1 MKYDAFISYRH
12 TPLDMEMAKK
22 VHTGL
27 ETYHVPGAVKKKT
40 GKKKIQR
47 VFRDEEELPIGSDL
61 NDNIS
66 GALAQSE
73 YLIVICSP
81 HTPDSYWVCKEIETF
96 IKMHDRE
103 HVLAVLIEGEPNES
117 FPPILLTDEKGNP
130 VEPLAADVRGIHK
143 SERNK
148 RFKTEILRLA
158 APVLGCSYDDLR
170 QRHRERMIRKRIISI
185 SVAAGIIA
193 TAGTA
198 FGIYNA
204 NVADKI
210 LVQYKEKQKNQSR
223 FFADETFSLLEKG
236 EREAAVLVAKA
247 GLPAKGDDRPYVAEA
262 EYALSSALH
271 AYDIGVDYDYDRVL
285 NHDVTVQT
293 MKLSSDGKYLTSI
306 DSGQNIYV
314 WDTES
319 WKLLLKIEPVI
330 EENNYLRDI
339 IDVNV
344 DSNGVYVATEYTFTG
359 YDFEGNIIYHYD
371 SDELIVGI
379 DVLSEYNV
387 AYCITGKE
395 ISIIEL
401 STGKRKSVV
410 KNPVEESFSSKHKV
424 SYDGRF
430 YCVSHYSFYAEH
442 ALVSVYD
449 TRTGKLVT
457 ATLKAPD
464 IKEFCFTSKGNIAVL
479 TGESDFS
486 AGIKQRNLELI
497 NPETGAIIWTN
508 EFEADVRNIMSYS
521 SLMKSHSYTSE
532 AGTKDDIVI
541 AIDSDV
547 YTFDES
553 SGKMYQKTTLPAV
566 ASTLNLS
573 SESSGGRIAY
583 RNGNIDI
590 IDFATGRIYS
600 DYMIETNIEIREVLY
615 VDGQIVL
622 RAGYSP
628 QLYVMSG
635 HEASDLALIA
645 ASDITQV
652 AGGVSPDA
660 DYFIT
665 RNAND
670 YSIFYFYDDKGK
682 SLYQFDEC
690 DKMPIET
697 GFIGNDFIFAGYNEM
712 WIIDPVKGKSDSV
725 LYSDIGLD
733 EHQSVTN
740 AYFTSDGK
748 YGVLWG
754 SNYIAAVDIESQKC
768 IYSEQTDHHIGGAVI
783 SSDGERIYISRT
795 GENLCKIDV
804 KNKKETFYAEDA
816 LREISDCYMNQF
828 MAISDDDQYVAMC
841 CMDGIVRIVDT
852 SSEAVISEIP
862 LQTIRRDFLE
872 FTKDGQCIIVQGDDY
887 KIRIWNIA
895 KGEYINSFEI
905 DVETEVKYIVDDG
918 DHIAVCTGFYTYML
932 ETENYGL
939 VASVPYSMT
948 YLSEEDAFICCSNS
962 DIYKTYYKDY
972 KQLIAEA
979 DRQFPDSELSEED
992 KVRYNIK

>member
-1 MKYDAFISYRH
+1 MALRLSDLTNYSDIVIQCHDNPDADALACGFALKWY
-12 TPLDMEMAKK
+12 
-22 VHTGL
+22 L
-27 ETYHVPGAVKKKT
+27 EKQ
-40 GKKKIQR
+40 GKKPEFIYGGKYPVQKSNLVLMMKNLGISVR
-47 VFRDEEELPIGSDL
+47 FVKSLDHKPELLVTVDCQYGES
-61 NDNIS
+61 NVTKFEADNIAVIDHHQVS
-66 GALAQSE
+66 GILPELSE
-73 YLIVICSP
+73 VRSNYGSCATVMNELMK
-81 HTPDSYWVCKEIETF
+81 KEGID
-96 IKMHDRE
+96 I
-103 HVLAVLIEGEPNES
+103 NED
-117 FPPILLTDEKGNP
+117 ID
-130 VEPLAADVRGIHK
+130 
-143 SERNK
+143 
-148 RFKTEILRLA
+148 
-158 APVLGCSYDDLR
+158 
-170 QRHRERMIRKRIISI
+170 
-185 SVAAGIIA
+185 IA
-193 TAGTA
+193 TAMYYGLMTDTNGFA
-198 FGIYNA
+198 EVSHPADKDLRDFTRMRNSDIILFKNSNLSCEELKICGEALKDVQYDYEDFYGLVEAKPCDPNILGIISDMLLEVDFVKTCIVYSVMPFGI
-204 NVADKI
+204 KI
-210 LVQYKEKQKNQSR
+210 SVRSCVKEVKAAELAAFIAKDMGGGGGHLIKAGG
-223 FFADETFSLLEKG
+223 FLKKDLLEKNG
-236 EREAAVLVAKA
+236 VVYEEAVLRKYINTRMKA
-247 GLPAKGDDRPYVAEA
+247 YFANSKII
-262 EYALSSALH
+262 YAGEH
-271 AYDIGVDYDYDRVL
+271 
-285 NHDVTVQT
+285 
-293 MKLSSDGKYLTSI
+293 
-306 DSGQNIYV
+306 
-314 WDTES
+314 
-319 WKLLLKIEPVI
+319 
-330 EENNYLRDI
+330 EENLEEYRHYIKREVSVGYVQATHLAKTGMQIMIRTLEG
-339 IDVNV
+339 DVEVN
-344 DSNGVYVATEYTFTG
+344 D
-359 YDFEGNIIYHYD
+359 
-371 SDELIVGI
+371 
-379 DVLSEYNV
+379 V
-387 AYCITGKE
+387 AYCITNKE

-401 STGKRKSVV
+401 STGERKSVV

-464 IKEFCFTSKGNIAVL
+464 IKELCFTSKGNIAVL

-486 AGIKQRNLELI
+486 AGIKQRNLELV
-497 NPETGAIIWTN
+497 NPETGAIIWTS

-532 AGTKDDIVI
+532 TDTKDDIVI

-547 YTFDES
+547 YTFEER

-566 ASTLNLS
+566 ASALNLS

-583 RNGNIDI
+583 RNGNIDT

-600 DYMIETNIEIREVLY
+600 DYMIETDIEIREVLY

-652 AGGVSPDA
+652 AGGVSPNA

-670 YSIFYFYDDKGK
+670 YSVFYFYDDKGN

-697 GFIGNDFIFAGYNEM
+697 GFIGNDFIFAGYDEM
-712 WIIDPVKGKSDSV
+712 WIIDPVKGKSDSI
-725 LYSDIGLD
+725 L
-733 EHQSVTN
+733 
-740 AYFTSDGK
+740 
-748 YGVLWG
+748 
-754 SNYIAAVDIESQKC
+754 
-768 IYSEQTDHHIGGAVI
+768 
-783 SSDGERIYISRT
+783 SRT

-841 CMDGIVRIVDT
+841 CMDGMVRIVDT
-852 SSEAVISEIP
+852 SSEVVASEIP
-862 LQTIRRDFLE
+862 LQTIRRDFLG
-872 FTKDGQCIIVQGDDY
+872 FTKDVQCIIVQGDDY

-918 DHIAVCTGFYTYML
+918 DRIAVCTGFYTYML
-932 ETENYGL
+932 EAKNYGL

-948 YLSEEDAFICCSNS
+948 YLNKEDAFICCSNS
-962 DIYKTYYKDY
+962 NIYKIYYKDY

-979 DRQFPDSELSEED
+979 GRQFPDSELSEED